1 MAVVAINVRQ
11 DLESENFSNRELVG
25 IYRRQAI
32 TCQSIVDQL
41 ERVKANNVDFFI
53 QTGGFDQMQ
62 MHEEEA
68 KRRMEMANTLED
80 SL

>member
-1 MAVVAINVRQ
+1 MAVVSINVRR
-11 DLESENFSNRELVG
+11 DLESENLSNRDLVG

-41 ERVKANNVDFFI
+41 ERVKQNNADFFI
-53 QTGGFDQMQ
+53 QTGGFDQLK
-62 MHEEEA
+62 MHEDEA